1 MMVALSP
8 RPAAADQVSDLK
20 AQATAVS
27 QKLIQ
32 EQLQIGAYQQQF
44 SFATQKVAAD
54 ARLIIQIGSQISGD
68 ELRIKKDTSE
78 VRRQAI
84 TTYMDADTGL
94 SSSDSLIFTGDVEN
108 VSLADEYSSLSTGYM
123 ETSIDQLRTAQNA
136 LHAHQATLLQE
147 QSQDQADQKS
157 RAVDLAQ
164 AENTEQQ
171 MESEQR
177 QVTGKLATAVA
188 AQAAAQA
195 RSAAAAITAAQE
207 EAQKAAQKAAQ
218 QAAQQAAQPTAG
230 SSPVPAP
237 SGGSVTGSDPAL
249 NPFLQCVVQ
258 VESGGDYQ
266 DVSPNGLYMGAFQFS
281 QPTWNVAAQDAGLS
295 ALVGVHP
302 NVASKAD
309 QDSVAVALYALDG
322 QQPWLGDRCN

>member
-1 MMVALSP
+1 MTVALSP
-8 RPAAADQVSDLK
+8 RPAAADQISDLK
-20 AQATAVS
+20 SQATAVS

-32 EQLQIGAYQQQF
+32 DQLQIGAYQQQY
-44 SFATQKVAAD
+44 SFATQKVGAD
-54 ARLIIQIGSQISGD
+54 ARTIVQIGSQISHD
-68 ELRIKKDTSE
+68 QVRITKDLSE

-108 VSLADEYSSLSTGYM
+108 VSLANAYASLSTGYM
-123 ETSIDQLRTAQNA
+123 ENSIDQLRTAQNS
-136 LHAHQATLLQE
+136 LHVHQVTLLQE
-147 QSQDQADQKS
+147 QAQDQADQKA

-164 AENTEQQ
+164 AESTEHQ
-171 MESEQR
+171 MEAQQA

-188 AQAAAQA
+188 AQAATEA
-195 RSAAAAITAAQE
+195 RLAAAAITAAQQE
-207 EAQKAAQKAAQ
+207 AAQKAQ
-218 QAAQQAAQPTAG
+218 QAAQQAAG

-237 SGGSVTGSDPAL
+237 SGVSVAGSDPAL

-258 VESGGDYQ
+258 VESGGNYQ
-266 DVSPNGLYMGAFQFS
+266 DISPNGLYMGAFQFS

-295 ALVGVHP
+295 ALVGVRP
-302 NVASKAD
+302 NQASKAD

-322 QQPWLGDRCN
+322 EQPWLGDRCH